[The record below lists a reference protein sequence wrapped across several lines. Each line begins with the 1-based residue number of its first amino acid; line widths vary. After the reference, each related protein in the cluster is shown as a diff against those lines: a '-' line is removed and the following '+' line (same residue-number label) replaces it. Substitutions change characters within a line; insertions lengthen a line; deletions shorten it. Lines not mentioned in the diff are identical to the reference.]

1 MDAVEVVA
9 ADAEAANNKSQLSD
23 PKPLI
28 HGPLF
33 MDFVGCPPA
42 MDRYNFCV
50 IL

>member
-1 MDAVEVVA
+1 VEVDAVVVA

-33 MDFVGCPPA
+33 MDFVGCYLPT
-42 MDRYNFCV
+42 CHEQ
-50 IL
+50 L

>member
-1 MDAVEVVA
+1 MVVA

-33 MDFVGCPPA
+33 MDFVGRNLPTCHGP
-42 MDRYNFCV
+42 
-50 IL
+50 L